1 MAGEITE
8 IAKATHV
15 TEFFI
20 KSVEGV
26 VNQLCTNPLALRP
39 YVHHLA
45 GSLRLNELELVAWT
59 FVLKKALYGEGQDR
73 QLRVLQYSAYLAKFL
88 MCKSMDC
95 YDVALSREDPQ
106 FLTSYALWL
115 ASHKRCA
122 ELSIRDLHA
131 EFKDMW
137 SRGKASGSREN
148 LNSVVDSIVQ
158 AKTNLKTEELD
169 IPPMQGSF
177 EGLLTPNFPNAAPSG
192 SFFLEEISRSSRL
205 F

>member
-1 MAGEITE
+1 MAAEIAE

-20 KSVEGV
+20 KAVEGV
-26 VNQLCTNPLALRP
+26 VDQLCTNPQALRP

-45 GSLRLNELELVAWT
+45 DSLRLNELELVAWT

-73 QLRVLQYSAYLAKFL
+73 QLRALQYSAYLAKSL
-88 MCKSMDC
+88 MCRSMDC
-95 YDVALSREDPQ
+95 YDTALSREDPH
-106 FLTSYALWL
+106 FVASYALWL
-115 ASHKRCA
+115 TSHKRCA
-122 ELSIRDLHA
+122 EIGIRDLHSQFR
-131 EFKDMW
+131 EMW
-137 SRGKASGSREN
+137 SRGKTSGTREN

-158 AKTNLKTEELD
+158 AKTDLKKEELD
-169 IPPMQGSF
+169 IPPMQGSY
-177 EGLLTPNFPNAAPSG
+177 EGLLAPNFPNAAPSG